1 MTTQKIIGLICLVIG
16 IVLLVRGH
24 DEAGSFGS
32 QANQFIHGTPSDR
45 SMYFYIGGI
54 VLTIF
59 GASQLVW
66 PGKK

>member
-1 MTTQKIIGLICLVIG
+1 MVTQKIIGLICLVIG

-24 DEAGSFGS
+24 DEAQSVGSHF
-32 QANQFIHGTPSDR
+32 NQIVNGAPSDR
-45 SMYFYIGGI
+45 SMYFYIGGV

-59 GASQLVW
+59 GVSQLAW